1 MIIGNKCDLSMNRQV
16 NENDIKSMVDSTGIE
31 IIEASAKM
39 SIKINEI
46 MQIMTRK
53 LIERKLKGGN
63 TLDGNTNQG
72 VSLDNQKNNSGNDV
86 GCC

>member
-39 SIKINEI
+39 SIKINDI

-63 TLDGNTNQG
+63 TLDGNINQG
-72 VSLDNQKNNSGNDV
+72 VSLDNQKNNSGNDM

>member
-63 TLDGNTNQG
+63 TLEGNINQG
-72 VSLDNQKNNSGNDV
+72 VSLDNQKNNSGNDM

>member
-1 MIIGNKCDLSMNRQV
+1 MNRQV

-39 SIKINEI
+39 SIKINDI

-63 TLDGNTNQG
+63 TLDGNINQG
-72 VSLDNQKNNSGNDV
+72 VSLDNQKNNSGNDM

>member
-1 MIIGNKCDLSMNRQV
+1 MNRQV

-63 TLDGNTNQG
+63 TLEGNINQG
-72 VSLDNQKNNSGNDV
+72 VSLDNQKNNSGNDM